1 MSASTKRGGSY
12 NVATRGRLLDAAER
26 LFAERGHESV
36 TLKEIAAQAGANVG
50 QIVYHFGQKEELIRE
65 VILRRAGVIS
75 DDRLQLLDSYERLV
89 GTGGVALEPVVRAF
103 LDPYFAR
110 LKDDDPGWRCYALFI
125 GRNVW
130 DGTLASVIAEGF
142 NPTAMRFIGAIRNA
156 VPALSEADGARAFQF
171 LLAGLYGSTAND
183 ARINALLG
191 DDSPA
196 DDYDSYQQILIPFVV
211 GGIQSIGTMRAGQHG
226 SSGGQR

>member
-36 TLKEIAAQAGANVG
+36 TLKEIAADAGANVG

-89 GTGGVALEPVVRAF
+89 GAGGVALEPVVRAF

-110 LKDDDPGWRCYALFI
+110 LKGDDPGWRCYALFI

-130 DGTLASVIAEGF
+130 DGTLTSVISEGF
-142 NPTAMRFIGAIRNA
+142 NPTAARFIDAIRTA
-156 VPALSEADGARAFQF
+156 VPDLTEADGARAFQF
-171 LLAGLYGSTAND
+171 LLSGLYGSTTND
-183 ARINALLG
+183 ERINALLG
-191 DDSPA
+191 EDSPA
-196 DDYDSYQQILIPFVV
+196 DDYESYQQILIPFVV
-211 GGIQSIGTMRAGQHG
+211 GGILSIGRMRAGQRSKSEG
-226 SSGGQR
+226 KI